1 MTREPD
7 SNRPRPVHRDY
18 AGREPTRPGP
28 HVDDLEATDDE
39 RSFPREFTFVDAI
52 TIRVATLEAESQRH
66 AALLAETSTAAASRE
81 WTQMR
86 ADVAQAKA
94 DAALCRAAEDRRLKW
109 ARPAVI
115 LKWIGGGGITGALVW
130 AVVAIGD
137 AGAARRDAEIQ
148 REAVR
153 RLVEEFRQLR
163 EAWIADHALLEM
175 HLRSHHP

>member
-1 MTREPD
+1 MTRDPD

-18 AGREPTRPGP
+18 AGRESTRPGP

-39 RSFPREFTFVDAI
+39 RSFPREFTPVDAI

-94 DAALCRAAEDRRLKW
+94 DAALCRAAEDRRIKW
-109 ARPAVI
+109 ARPLVVFR
-115 LKWIGGGGITGALVW
+115 WVGGSSVFAALVW

-148 REAVR
+148 RAEVR
-153 RLVEEFRQLR
+153 RLVDELKGLR
-163 EAWIADHALLEM
+163 EAWIADHALLDL
-175 HLRSHHP
+175 HLRNHP